1 MDALNYQHLHYF
13 WTVARLGSIARA
25 AEELLLAPPTIHA
38 QIRTLESQLGAK
50 LFERRGRN
58 LVLTDTGQI
67 VRKHADAIFS
77 YGREILDAV
86 RQRPADQP
94 LRLVVGVE
102 EAVPKLVVRE
112 LLRPVLEADHPIRLI
127 CREGSDDA
135 LLADLAG
142 HRLDVVLADHPPR
155 ATGGVRVVSH
165 PLGDCGISFVASPAL
180 ATQLRKG
187 FPGSLE
193 GAPALLPSDHTS
205 MRWSLDRWF
214 DSMGVRPRIVAE
226 FDDSALIKV
235 FGSDGLGFFAVHD
248 IIVQQIS
255 ARYGVEQIGRTN
267 ERSERF
273 YAITTDRKL
282 KHPAVAS
289 LAAAARSEIFAS
301 V

>member
-1 MDALNYQHLHYF
+1 MDSLNYQHLLYF

-25 AEELLLAPPTIHA
+25 AEELMLAPPTVHA
-38 QIRTLESQLGAK
+38 QIRTLERQLHTR
-50 LFERRGRN
+50 LFERSGRN
-58 LVLTDTGQI
+58 LVLTDTGQV

-77 YGREILDAV
+77 IGREILDTV

-94 LRLVVGVE
+94 LRLIVGVE

-112 LLRPVLEADHPIRLI
+112 LLRPVLEMKQSFRLI
-127 CREGSDDA
+127 CREGSDGA

-142 HRLDVVLADHPPR
+142 HRLDVVIADHPPR

-165 PLGDCGISFVASPAL
+165 LLGDCGINFVAAPAI
-180 ATQLRKG
+180 AAKLRKG
-187 FPGSLE
+187 FPHSLE
-193 GAPALLPSDHTS
+193 GVPALLPSDHTS

-214 DSMGVRPRIVAE
+214 DSVGVRPQIVAE

-235 FGSDGLGFFAVHD
+235 FGSDGLGFFAVHN
-248 IIVQQIS
+248 IIAEQIS
-255 ARYGVEQIGRTN
+255 ARYGVQEIGRTD

-282 KHPAVAS
+282 KHPAVVA
-289 LAAAARSEIFAS
+289 LAAAARSEIFARA
-301 V
+301 